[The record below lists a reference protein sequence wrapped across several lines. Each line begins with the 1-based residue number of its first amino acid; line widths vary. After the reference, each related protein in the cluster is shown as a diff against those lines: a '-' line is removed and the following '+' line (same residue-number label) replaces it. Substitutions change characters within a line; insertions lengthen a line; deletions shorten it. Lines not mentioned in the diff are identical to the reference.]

1 MYTQIVKKVNNWR
14 QNKVDLLK
22 KVAKAIVLFEEV

>member
-1 MYTQIVKKVNNWR
+1 MWTKLVKKVDNWR

-22 KVAKAIVLFEEV
+22 KVAKAIVLFDEV